1 MRILIADDHPIV
13 RHGLKQYLASDPEL
27 NVIGEA
33 TNGSDFLEL
42 ARKTQWDVALMDF
55 TMPGRSGLDLL
66 SDLKREFPER
76 PVLVLSIHSEQ
87 LHATSALKAG
97 AAGYITKESA
107 PQELAEAIRKV
118 SQGGR
123 YVSPQLGELLAT
135 EIASGTQR
143 SPHETLSDRE
153 YRVMWMLASGK
164 QINAIARE
172 MTLSPSTVST
182 YRTRILKKLRVK
194 NNAELVHYAVRHQ
207 LVGDSGQAQQGAPAH

>member
-1 MRILIADDHPIV
+1 MKILIADDHPIV

-27 NVIGEA
+27 SVIGEA

-42 ARKTQWDVALMDF
+42 ARKTEWDVALMDF

-66 SDLKREFPER
+66 SDLKREFPDR

-97 AAGYITKESA
+97 ASGYITKESA

-135 EIASGTQR
+135 EIASGAQR

-207 LVGDSGQAQQGAPAH
+207 LVGETARSEQQPAH

>member
-27 NVIGEA
+27 SVIGEA

-42 ARKTQWDVALMDF
+42 ARKTEWDVALMDF
-55 TMPGRSGLDLL
+55 TMPGRSGLELL

-118 SQGGR
+118 SAGGR

-135 EIASGTQR
+135 EIASGSQR

-182 YRTRILKKLRVK
+182 YRTRILKKLHVK

-207 LVGDSGQAQQGAPAH
+207 LVGDAAQAEAH

>member
-1 MRILIADDHPIV
+1 MKILIADDHPIV

-27 NVIGEA
+27 NVVGEA
-33 TNGSDFLEL
+33 TNGSDFLDL
-42 ARKTQWDVALMDF
+42 ARKTPWDVALMDF
-55 TMPGRSGLDLL
+55 TMPGRSGLELL

-107 PQELAEAIRKV
+107 PHELADAIRKV

-135 EIASGTQR
+135 EIASGAQR

-207 LVGDSGQAQQGAPAH
+207 LVGETAAAPQA